1 MKNIQNFLKNTFIG
15 GFLII
20 LPVAALIGVL
30 KWIYGFVISSIDY
43 LPGFINYLF
52 KLKPDILDGMIGDVV
67 ALAITIIFCFVVG
80 ITVKTRIGN
89 FLYNELEE
97 HILSKFPGFSLIKDT
112 INQFAGDNNK
122 LFDEVALVR
131 IFENNIRVT
140 AFVTNKNPDG
150 SYTVFMPTAPNPT
163 SGLIYHVPADC
174 VEIIDISVEE
184 AMKTIIGVGSGSEKV
199 LTGLRK

>member
-1 MKNIQNFLKNTFIG
+1 MKNIQNFFKNTFIG

-20 LPVAALIGVL
+20 LPVAALTGVL

-52 KLKPDILDGMIGDVV
+52 KLRPDILDGIIGDAV
-67 ALAITIIFCFVVG
+67 ALAITIIFCFIVG

-97 HILSKFPGFSLIKDT
+97 HVLSRIPGFSLIKDT
-112 INQFAGDNNK
+112 INQFAGDSNK
-122 LFDEVALVR
+122 LFQEVALVR
-131 IFENNIRVT
+131 IFENSIKVT

>member
-1 MKNIQNFLKNTFIG
+1 MKNLQNFLKNTFIG

-20 LPVAALIGVL
+20 LPVAALIGVF
-30 KWIYGFVISSIDY
+30 KWIYSFVIASIDY

-52 KLKPDILDGMIGDVV
+52 DLKPDILDGIVGDFV
-67 ALAITIIFCFVVG
+67 ALAITIIFCFVIG

-89 FLYNELEE
+89 ILYNELEE
-97 HILSKFPGFSLIKDT
+97 HILTKFPGFSLIKDT
-112 INQFAGDNNK
+112 INQFAGDSNK
-122 LFDEVALVR
+122 LFEEVALVR

-140 AFVTNKNPDG
+140 AFVTNKNTDG
-150 SYTVFMPTAPNPT
+150 TYTIFMPTAPNPT

-184 AMKTIIGVGSGSEKV
+184 AMKTIISVGSGSEKILNGV
-199 LTGLRK
+199 RK

>member
-30 KWIYGFVISSIDY
+30 KWIYGFVIASIDY
-43 LPGFINYLF
+43 LPGIINYLF
-52 KLKPDILDGMIGDVV
+52 DLKPDILDGVVGDIV
-67 ALAITIIFCFVVG
+67 ALAITIIFCFVIG

-112 INQFAGDNNK
+112 INQFAGDSNK
-122 LFDEVALVR
+122 LFEEVALVR
-131 IFENNIRVT
+131 IFENSIKVT
-140 AFVTNKNPDG
+140 AFITNKNPDG

>member
-1 MKNIQNFLKNTFIG
+1 MKNIQNFFKNTFIG

-43 LPGFINYLF
+43 LPGFINYIF
-52 KLKPDILDGMIGDVV
+52 ELKPDILDGVIGDVV
-67 ALAITIIFCFVVG
+67 ALVITIIFCFVVG

-89 FLYNELEE
+89 FLYNEMEE
-97 HILSKFPGFSLIKDT
+97 HILSRIPGFSLIKDT

-122 LFDEVALVR
+122 LFQEVALVR
-131 IFENNIRVT
+131 IFENKIKVT

-184 AMKTIIGVGSGSEKV
+184 AMKTVIGVGSGSEKV
-199 LTGLRK
+199 LTALRK

>member
-1 MKNIQNFLKNTFIG
+1 MIYVLSLKILSKFYSKKLFLQLTKTQGMKNIQNFLKNTFIG

-52 KLKPDILDGMIGDVV
+52 KLKPDILDGVIGDIV

-122 LFDEVALVR
+122 LFDEDFFLL
-131 IFENNIRVT
+131 F
-140 AFVTNKNPDG
+140 
-150 SYTVFMPTAPNPT
+150 
-163 SGLIYHVPADC
+163 
-174 VEIIDISVEE
+174 
-184 AMKTIIGVGSGSEKV
+184 
-199 LTGLRK
+199 

>member
-140 AFVTNKNPDG
+140 AFVTNNNPDG

>member
-1 MKNIQNFLKNTFIG
+1 MKNIQNFFKNTFIG

-52 KLKPDILDGMIGDVV
+52 ELRPDILDGIIGDVV

-97 HILSKFPGFSLIKDT
+97 HILSRIPGFSLIKDT

-122 LFDEVALVR
+122 LFQEVALVR
-131 IFENNIRVT
+131 IFENNIKVT

-150 SYTVFMPTAPNPT
+150 RYTVFMPTAPNPT

>member
-1 MKNIQNFLKNTFIG
+1 MKNIQNFFKNTFIG

-52 KLKPDILDGMIGDVV
+52 ELKPDILDGIIGDIV

-97 HILSKFPGFSLIKDT
+97 HVLSRIPGFSLIKDT

-122 LFDEVALVR
+122 LFQEVALVR
-131 IFENNIRVT
+131 IFENSIKVT

>member
-1 MKNIQNFLKNTFIG
+1 MKNIQNFFKNTFIG

-52 KLKPDILDGMIGDVV
+52 ELRPDILDGIIGDVV

-97 HILSKFPGFSLIKDT
+97 HVLSKIPGFSLIKDT
-112 INQFAGDNNK
+112 INQFAGDSNK
-122 LFDEVALVR
+122 LFEEVALVR
-131 IFENNIRVT
+131 IFENSIRVT